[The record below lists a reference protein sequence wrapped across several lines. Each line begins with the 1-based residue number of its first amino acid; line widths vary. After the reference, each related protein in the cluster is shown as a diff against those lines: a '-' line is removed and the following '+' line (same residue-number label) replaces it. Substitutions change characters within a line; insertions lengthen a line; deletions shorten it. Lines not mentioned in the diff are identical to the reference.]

1 MKILAI
7 GAHPDDLEMQCSG
20 TLALYSKQGH
30 DVFMCHVCSGDKGS
44 LVYNSDELTKIRRN
58 EAIEAAG
65 LIGAESIWGG
75 MKDCEVVLDLPARL
89 KMVDVFR
96 QVNPDLVITHHPND
110 YQVDHVNVSRLVF
123 DAILI
128 ANVKLLE
135 SNYPSTDK
143 TPVLYYMDTVA
154 GVNFDPSEYVNI
166 SSTMEIKIEMML
178 THKSQLGWIEKMYG
192 IHTEEFLK
200 TIARFRGLQAGVPY
214 AETFVQKKIFSTGLT
229 SRILP

>member
-1 MKILAI
+1 MKILAF

-30 DVFMCHVCSGDKGS
+30 DVFMCHVCNGDKGS
-44 LVYNSDELTKIRRN
+44 LVYNSDELAKIRRK

-65 LIGAESIWGG
+65 LIGAESLWGG

-89 KMVDVFR
+89 KIIDIFR
-96 QVNPDLVITHHPND
+96 QVNPDLVITHHPDD

-123 DAILI
+123 DAILT

-154 GVNFDPSEYVNI
+154 GVNFVPGEYVNI
-166 SSTMEIKIEMML
+166 SSTMEIKTNMML
-178 THKSQLGWIEKMYG
+178 KHKSQLGWIEKMYG
-192 IHTEEFLK
+192 IHTKEFLE
-200 TIARFRGLQAGVPY
+200 TIARFRGIQAGVTF
-214 AETFVQKKIFSTGLT
+214 AETFVQKNIFSTGLT